1 MSISAVDPSTGLGV
15 LLAVHLGLEIAACD
29 SPKSLFDPRA
39 ERDGAVAV
47 GDDARA
53 TGGAVVLPGGFTPAI
68 PCGGLGQT
76 CSASAKCQSGL
87 DCAGA
92 NCMPK
97 PDGTTVPTC
106 GDKSCPAEAPV
117 CVLGICLTVDQ
128 LACVCAEPDA
138 QIVYRQCWPLLVRP
152 DTECIAADGLCDSAP
167 ETCCDGLSCLQ
178 GMDDAGRQQLG
189 LCRTPCK
196 TSDDCGGSRCCATAL
211 GVAGPF
217 CGPRELCVSACR
229 EESEECDAEF
239 RPCCEGLVC
248 ADSQQDPTLDG
259 CKSAWPPGT
268 DHPLPRLPNRH
279 GSGLGKPAAKAT
291 RASAM

>member
-1 MSISAVDPSTGLGV
+1 MSTSAADRSTGLWV
-15 LLAVHLGLEIAACD
+15 LLAVLLSLWTAACD
-29 SPKSLFDPRA
+29 SPKSRA
-39 ERDGAVAV
+39 ALNVGPDGALVI
-47 GDDARA
+47 GDGGPVM
-53 TGGAVVLPGGFTPAI
+53 GGAVVLPGGFTPAI
-68 PCGGLGQT
+68 SCGGLGQT
-76 CSASAKCQSGL
+76 CGASAKCPSGL

-117 CVLGICLTVDQ
+117 CLLGICLTVDQ

-138 QIVYRQCWPLLVRP
+138 QIVYRQCWPLLVRA
-152 DTECIAADGLCDSAP
+152 DGECIEADGLCDTAP

-178 GMDDAGRQQLG
+178 GTDDAGRKQLG

-196 TSDDCGGSRCCATAL
+196 TSDDCGASRCCATAL
-211 GVAGPF
+211 GVAGSF

-229 EESEECDAEF
+229 EESEECDADF

-248 ADSQQDPTLDG
+248 ADSPQDPTLDG
-259 CKSAWPPGT
+259 CKQPCAKDGQCATGCCVLFTSGDHGVCGPRDRCPPA
-268 DHPLPRLPNRH
+268 P
-279 GSGLGKPAAKAT
+279 
-291 RASAM
+291 